1 MKTCSEVVSLVE
13 KSQNNTKIGNL
24 HFREVMLDGEHRL
37 SFVFL
42 QMEFHKTQ
50 IDNLVAEMNGF
61 AHQVQHE
68 AAEINSMA
76 SVGGDHCCC

>member
-1 MKTCSEVVSLVE
+1 
-13 KSQNNTKIGNL
+13 
-24 HFREVMLDGEHRL
+24 MLSIL
-37 SFVFL
+37 SSMFL